1 MKMKFNTLVVA
12 VAATFAAGS
21 ALAQSTVSV
30 QGLVDMSAG
39 SIKYSGD
46 TGSKLAVNSGGMTT
60 SWLGFKGVEDLGNGL
75 KVDFALTSFLQAD
88 SGQSGRFSGDT
99 LFSRDANVG
108 ISGEF
113 GKVSLGRNL
122 SPSFLPTV
130 IFNPFGDSFN
140 FSPLVLHTWVPSG
153 NFAARSWVNTLAGDS
168 GWSNEII
175 YSTPNFSGLSANI
188 HYQAGEQAGK
198 TGVNNV
204 GMNVLY
210 FNGPLALSA
219 YYHQVQVGNPTPGA
233 IVDATSTP
241 INYASINYQKS
252 YFVGGSYDLNV
263 AKLFATYSTSK
274 DDSSTGASMT
284 DKTYSLG
291 AKVPAAGG
299 NVLLAYAD
307 TKRTGSLVGADL
319 TRDTFSAGYDYDLS
333 KRTDV
338 YAVAMSDKI
347 STADRATSVAV
358 GIRHKF

>member
-1 MKMKFNTLVVA
+1 MKCKFNSLVIA
-12 VAATFAAGS
+12 VAATLAAGS

-30 QGLVDMSAG
+30 EGLVDMSAG

-46 TGSKLAVNSGGMTT
+46 KAKTLAVNSGGMTT
-60 SWLGFKGVEDLGNGL
+60 SWLGFKGVEDLGNGM
-75 KVDFALTSFLQAD
+75 KVDFALTSFLRAD
-88 SGQSGRFSGDT
+88 TGESGRFSGDT

-108 ISGEF
+108 ISGSF

-122 SPSFLPTV
+122 SPNFLPVV

-140 FSPLVLHTWVPSG
+140 FSPLVLHTWVPNG
-153 NFAARSWVNTLAGDS
+153 NFAARTWVNSSAGDS

-175 YSTPNFSGLSANI
+175 YTTPNYNGLSANF
-188 HYQAGEQAGK
+188 HYQAGEKAGQ

-210 FNGPLALSA
+210 FNGPLALTA

-233 IVDATSTP
+233 IVDATSSP

-263 AKLFATYSTSK
+263 AKLFATYSNTK
-274 DDSSTGASMT
+274 DDSSTTAAMT

-299 NVLLAYAD
+299 NILLAYAD

-319 TRDTFSAGYDYDLS
+319 SRDTFSGGYDYDLS

-338 YAVAMSDKI
+338 YAVVMSDKI
-347 STADRATSVAV
+347 NTADRANSVAV

>member
-1 MKMKFNTLVVA
+1 MKMKFNSLVVA
-12 VAATFAAGS
+12 VAATLAAGS
-21 ALAQSTVSV
+21 ALAQSSVSV
-30 QGLVDMSAG
+30 EGLVDMSAG

-46 TGSKLAVNSGGMTT
+46 TGSKLSVNSGGMTT
-60 SWLGFKGVEDLGNGL
+60 SWLGFKGVEDIGNGL

-88 SGQSGRFSGDT
+88 NGQSGRFYGDT

-108 ISGEF
+108 LSGDF

-122 SPSFLPTV
+122 SPNFLPVV

-153 NFAARSWVNTLAGDS
+153 NFGARTWVNSAAGDS

-175 YSTPNFSGLSANI
+175 YTTPNFNGLTANF
-188 HYQAGEQAGK
+188 HYQAGEQAGQ

-204 GMNVLY
+204 GANILY
-210 FNGPLALSA
+210 FNGPLGLTA
-219 YYHQVQVGNPTPGA
+219 YYHQVQVGDPTPGA

-252 YFVGGSYDLNV
+252 YFIGGSYDLNV
-263 AKLFATYSTSK
+263 AKLFATYSSTK
-274 DDSSTGASMT
+274 DDTTSTATMT

-299 NVLLAYAD
+299 NVLLAFAD

-319 TRDTFSAGYDYDLS
+319 SRDTFSAGYDYDLS

-347 STADRATSVAV
+347 NTADRANSVAV

>member
-1 MKMKFNTLVVA
+1 MKMKFNSLVVA
-12 VAATFAAGS
+12 VAATLAAGS
-21 ALAQSTVSV
+21 ALAQSSVSV
-30 QGLVDMSAG
+30 EGLVDMSAG

-46 TGSKLAVNSGGMTT
+46 TGSKLSVNSGGMTT
-60 SWLGFKGVEDLGNGL
+60 SWLGFKGVEDIGNGL

-88 SGQSGRFSGDT
+88 NGQSGRFYGDT

-108 ISGEF
+108 LSGDF

-122 SPSFLPTV
+122 SPNFLPVV

-140 FSPLVLHTWVPSG
+140 F
-153 NFAARSWVNTLAGDS
+153 AAGDS

-175 YSTPNFSGLSANI
+175 YTTPNFNGLTANF
-188 HYQAGEQAGK
+188 HYQAGEQAGQ

-204 GMNVLY
+204 GANILY
-210 FNGPLALSA
+210 FNGPLGLTA
-219 YYHQVQVGNPTPGA
+219 YYHQVQVGDPTPGA

-252 YFVGGSYDLNV
+252 YFIGGSYDLNV
-263 AKLFATYSTSK
+263 AKLFATYSSTK
-274 DDSSTGASMT
+274 DDTTSTATMT

-299 NVLLAYAD
+299 NVLLAFAD

-319 TRDTFSAGYDYDLS
+319 SRDTFSAGYDYDLS

-347 STADRATSVAV
+347 NTADRANSVAV